1 MKKLVVRGINRYE
14 LHKTALG
21 LWVSRKYTQPLYV
34 HMTKLAARG
43 INRYELHKTAHSIFS
58 EQGFHLLPK
67 WDFYLPIPDEA
78 DLGDAFWEKRSEMVG
93 VDMNEGYALGLLKD
107 VFPAPV
113 SEFRETFPLHQ
124 SDDSTAFYLIN
135 GSFMAIDAQVYY
147 SFIRHLR
154 PKRIVEIGS
163 GRSTQVAAA
172 ACLRNAK
179 EGGEAPHLTAIEPF
193 PALLLKEGLPGLS
206 DLIVD
211 KVQNVDMEVFTSLE
225 AGDILF
231 IDSTHALREGGDVQ
245 LEYCEI
251 LPRLAPGVVV
261 HIHDISLPK
270 PYPRTYFEVSHHYW
284 NEQYLLQAFLA
295 FNSRFEVI
303 WPGNYMMLKH
313 PDRICEVFPE
323 YHAMREAFPQSE
335 PSSFWIRVRS

>member
-1 MKKLVVRGINRYE
+1 MAADLKQ
-14 LHKTALG
+14 
-21 LWVSRKYTQPLYV
+21 WVSGKWTQPLFLR
-34 HMTKLAARG
+34 MTKFVARG
-43 INRYELHKTAHSIFS
+43 INRYNLHSTAHRIFS
-58 EQGFHLLPK
+58 DEGFHLLQK
-67 WDFYLPIPDEA
+67 QDYYLPIPNEA

-93 VDMNEGYALGLLKD
+93 VDMNEEYALGLLND
-107 VFPAPV
+107 VFPSYV
-113 SEFRETFPLHQ
+113 HEFREMFPLHQ
-124 SDDSTAFYLIN
+124 SNDSTAFYLIN
-135 GSFMAIDAQVYY
+135 GIYMAIDAQVYY
-147 SFIRHLR
+147 SFIRHFR

-179 EGGEAPHLTAIEPF
+179 EGGRAPRLTAIEPF
-193 PALLLKEGLPGLS
+193 PSPQLKEGLPGLS

-270 PYPRTYFEVSHHYW
+270 AYPRTYFEVSHHYW

-303 WPGNYMMLKH
+303 WPGNYMILKH
-313 PDRICEVFPE
+313 PDIVCEVFPE
-323 YHAMREAFPQSE
+323 YHAMREVYPQSE
-335 PSSFWIRVRS
+335 PSSFWIRVRL